1 MIMAMVVVVLMM
13 MKSTKEDNNLDL
25 KEVCLFS
32 VFFFLIVSHRLY
44 MVNLRPHRKRMTYGV
59 IVFIKKQQQQSRAYE
74 AENKF
79 SDT

>member
-1 MIMAMVVVVLMM
+1 
-13 MKSTKEDNNLDL
+13 
-25 KEVCLFS
+25 
-32 VFFFLIVSHRLY
+32 

-59 IVFIKKQQQQSRAYE
+59 IVFIKKQQQQSQSRAYE

>member
-32 VFFFLIVSHRLY
+32 VFFF
-44 MVNLRPHRKRMTYGV
+44 VNCITP
-59 IVFIKKQQQQSRAYE
+59 FIHCEFMSSSK
-74 AENKF
+74 ENDLWRHCF
-79 SDT
+79 Y

>member
-32 VFFFLIVSHRLY
+32 VFFLIVSHHLY